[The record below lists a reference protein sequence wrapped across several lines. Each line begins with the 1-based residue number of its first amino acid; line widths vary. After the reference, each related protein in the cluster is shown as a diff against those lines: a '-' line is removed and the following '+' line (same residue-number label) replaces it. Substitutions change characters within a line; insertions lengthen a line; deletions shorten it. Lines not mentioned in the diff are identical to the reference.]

1 MRLFKIFLWIYARQ
15 NMKKLHQCAHCIAPA
30 AAKKCQKKYLRA
42 IYWVLLC
49 TLWAY
54 FTAFVSI
61 MWKIAA
67 LSKENKLSQLT
78 LIYQDKLFKLHNK
91 GQLISEWNFDV

>member
-1 MRLFKIFLWIYARQ
+1 MDLRQ
-15 NMKKLHQCAHCIAPA
+15 TKFEQNALVFTALPA
-30 AAKKCQKKYLRA
+30 AAKNCQKKYLRA

-78 LIYQDKLFKLHNK
+78 LIYQDKLYKLRHK
-91 GQLISEWNFDV
+91 GQFVSEWIFDA

>member
-1 MRLFKIFLWIYARQ
+1 MRFKKNMDLRQ
-15 NMKKLHQCAHCIAPA
+15 TKFEQSAPVCTA
-30 AAKKCQKKYLRA
+30 GCCQKLTKKISACDILS
-42 IYWVLLC
+42 LLC

-78 LIYQDKLFKLHNK
+78 LIYQDKLFKLQPK
-91 GQLISEWNFDV
+91 YKQRSGV